1 MLSAFWGSTCTFPS
15 NTRGSKFKMWYLRF
29 FRAVFLSH
37 SLQTGKVQTLLNEK
51 KWNNK
56 QQSNKKT
63 LFWLLGSLPN
73 KHSSREQSASDFKGV
88 PCVRRGMPTISI
100 LHGCDTRGMRL
111 LLILL
116 RIHHLLLQVLQ
127 KTTSMNRAVQ
137 KRKNEIEEKKKEREK
152 LDCMHLNW
160 SGEMQEATL
169 TTPPLTHSSLYR
181 WMSLFHHWNTTRSN
195 DRYSPLQPCQKDA
208 VSSSRQDSKQ
218 CRRAV
223 SGKFSSF
230 QRYFSF
236 TWSWEANRKKHYLRW
251 STVSFKVTI

>member
-1 MLSAFWGSTCTFPS
+1 M
-15 NTRGSKFKMWYLRF
+15 
-29 FRAVFLSH
+29 
-37 SLQTGKVQTLLNEK
+37 
-51 KWNNK
+51 
-56 QQSNKKT
+56 
-63 LFWLLGSLPN
+63 
-73 KHSSREQSASDFKGV
+73 
-88 PCVRRGMPTISI
+88 
-100 LHGCDTRGMRL
+100 
-111 LLILL
+111 
-116 RIHHLLLQVLQ
+116 
-127 KTTSMNRAVQ
+127 
-137 KRKNEIEEKKKEREK
+137 RKNETINNNPIKRPCSGRSVLYPTNIAVESNLHQISRVSHVCAGACPPSAYYMAVTQEAWDCCLFCCEYIICYYRCFKKPPVWTELCKKQKNKNKKKKKEREK

-236 TWSWEANRKKHYLRW
+236 TWSWEEKNITSGGPQCHSK
-251 STVSFKVTI
+251 

>member
-63 LFWLLGSLPN
+63 LFWPLGTLPN

-137 KRKNEIEEKKKEREK
+137 KRKNEIEEKKKRERETWLHAFK
-152 LDCMHLNW
+152 LV
-160 SGEMQEATL
+160 
-169 TTPPLTHSSLYR
+169 R
-181 WMSLFHHWNTTRSN
+181 WDAGSN
-195 DRYSPLQPCQKDA
+195 SNNPSTDTLQPLSLD
-208 VSSSRQDSKQ
+208 VSFPSL
-218 CRRAV
+218 
-223 SGKFSSF
+223 
-230 QRYFSF
+230 
-236 TWSWEANRKKHYLRW
+236 KHYQKQRQVLPIAALPKRC
-251 STVSFKVTI
+251 SEQQQTGQQAM

>member
-1 MLSAFWGSTCTFPS
+1 MCVQGHAHHQHTTWLWHKRHETAAYCVT
-15 NTRGSKFKMWYLRF
+15 NTSSVTTGASKNHQY
-29 FRAVFLSH
+29 
-37 SLQTGKVQTLLNEK
+37 
-51 KWNNK
+51 
-56 QQSNKKT
+56 
-63 LFWLLGSLPN
+63 
-73 KHSSREQSASDFKGV
+73 EQSYAKTKKQN
-88 PCVRRGMPTISI
+88 RR
-100 LHGCDTRGMRL
+100 
-111 LLILL
+111 
-116 RIHHLLLQVLQ
+116 
-127 KTTSMNRAVQ
+127 
-137 KRKNEIEEKKKEREK
+137 KKKEREK

-236 TWSWEANRKKHYLRW
+236 TWPWEANRKNHYLRW